1 MINYIQLAIAIVASL
16 VVPMLALAA
25 MWGKHTE
32 SVKNQHAKNIEQD
45 ERADKQ
51 DERAERQDD
60 KINAL
65 RTLITE
71 REDILRKHIDSRFNR
86 LDSKLDRI
94 FDNIK

>member
-51 DERAERQDD
+51 DD

-65 RTLITE
+65 RTLMTE
-71 REDILRKHIDSRFNR
+71 REDILREHIDSRFNR
-86 LDSKLDRI
+86 LDSKLDKI

>member
-51 DERAERQDD
+51 DD

-65 RTLITE
+65 RTLMTE
-71 REDILRKHIDSRFNR
+71 REDILREHIDSRFNR
-86 LDSKLDRI
+86 LDSKLDKI
-94 FDNIK
+94 FSSIK

>member
-45 ERADKQ
+45 QRSDK
-51 DERAERQDD
+51 QDD

-65 RTLITE
+65 RALMTE
-71 REDILRKHIDSRFNR
+71 REDILREHIDSRFNR
-86 LDSKLDRI
+86 LDSKLDKI
-94 FDNIK
+94 FDSIK